1 MFAGFFFMIFLIL
14 LFIIII
20 GGTIIRGI
28 LGLLFGRNPFRQTY
42 GSPHGQYRRTEQS
55 QQQTSQSQ
63 SKSQQ
68 TTATDSKKREKIF
81 DKPDGEYVD
90 FEEIK

>member
-1 MFAGFFFMIFLIL
+1 MIFLIF

-20 GGTIIRGI
+20 GGSIIRGI

-55 QQQTSQSQ
+55 QQQTRQSQ
-63 SKSQQ
+63 QQQ
-68 TTATDSKKREKIF
+68 TTATDGKKREKIF
-81 DKPDGEYVD
+81 DKTDGEYVD

>member
-1 MFAGFFFMIFLIL
+1 MIFLIF

-20 GGTIIRGI
+20 GGSILRGI
-28 LGLLFGRNPFRQTY
+28 LGLLFGRNPFRQPY
-42 GSPHGQYRRTEQS
+42 GTTHGGYRRTDGTQQQTRQSQS
-55 QQQTSQSQ
+55 QQ
-63 SKSQQ
+63 QQ

-81 DKPDGEYVD
+81 DKSDGEYVD